1 MRTSFLNS
9 FVKNPI
15 SSNFKTILSNKD
27 MIKQTIGTQTIY
39 KKKYPVRK
47 KKMPFRSE
55 PECTY
60 SGNKRGRKS
69 MLEIAEKQKPIL
81 KVEDKNIIMYFD

>member
-1 MRTSFLNS
+1 
-9 FVKNPI
+9 
-15 SSNFKTILSNKD
+15 

-47 KKMPFRSE
+47 VKMPFRSE
-55 PECTY
+55 ENKKKKYYESLYGTPDCPY
-60 SGNKRGRKS
+60 QGKKRGRKS

>member
-1 MRTSFLNS
+1 
-9 FVKNPI
+9 
-15 SSNFKTILSNKD
+15 

-39 KKKYPVRK
+39 TKKYPVRK

-55 PECTY
+55 ENKKKKYYEPLYGTPECTY